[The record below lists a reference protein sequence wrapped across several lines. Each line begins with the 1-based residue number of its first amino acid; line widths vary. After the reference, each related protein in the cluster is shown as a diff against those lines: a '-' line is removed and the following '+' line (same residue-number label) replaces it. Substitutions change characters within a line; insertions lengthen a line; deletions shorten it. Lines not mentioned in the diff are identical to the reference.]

1 MYDNYVLSTDENV
14 DFHQVSEKFYLQTR
28 LHSQSPKR
36 VTFLCFATPGCNLN
50 PEPGVLHADYSTE
63 K

>member
-1 MYDNYVLSTDENV
+1 MYDNYVLITDENV

-36 VTFLCFATPGCNLN
+36 VTFPCFATPGCNLN
-50 PEPGVLHADYSTE
+50 PEPGV
-63 K
+63 